1 MEGSHQNNLLLF
13 SLLLQWKSVAF
24 VFDLAWW
31 FSKGKDYGYIFIS
44 SFKNFTQP
52 LNLKA
57 KKKSY
62 FLKIAM
68 SVSPIGLDLFPW
80 LIFVCIH
87 FPGVFS
93 WISPVT
99 LRTCIQ
105 CRWQK
110 NRNQNQ
116 QETSEG
122 WRCSCLK
129 CVFKTP
135 HKCFMHFISYIAE
148 YFLKSE
154 IYNCKN
160 RWLYKNRR
168 KLLFSGGIKDQGF
181 RNH

>member
-1 MEGSHQNNLLLF
+1 
-13 SLLLQWKSVAF
+13 
-24 VFDLAWW
+24 
-31 FSKGKDYGYIFIS
+31 
-44 SFKNFTQP
+44 
-52 LNLKA
+52 
-57 KKKSY
+57 
-62 FLKIAM
+62 M

-105 CRWQK
+105 CWWQK

-129 CVFKTP
+129 CVFKMP

-160 RWLYKNRR
+160 PWLYKNRR
-168 KLLFSGGIKDQGF
+168 KLLFFLGRKKFKVLETIIVQFNVSGWGFYIIFPSILWTSGIEMLSGQWMDIF
-181 RNH
+181 WN